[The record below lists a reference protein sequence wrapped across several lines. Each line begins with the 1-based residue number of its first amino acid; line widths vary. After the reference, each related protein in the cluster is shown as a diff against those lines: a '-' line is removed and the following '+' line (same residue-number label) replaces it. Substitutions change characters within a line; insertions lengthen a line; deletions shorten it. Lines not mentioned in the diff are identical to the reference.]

1 MGSEYILE
9 TKGLSKVFRG
19 FTAVDRVDLRVK
31 RGHIHALIGPN
42 GAGKTT
48 FFNLLTRFLSPSS
61 GTVHFD
67 DVDVTG
73 LSPSQIAQ
81 MGAIR
86 SFQISAVFP
95 KLSVLANVRLALQQ
109 RAGGSYAFWK
119 SREALRRLND
129 RAHQFLG
136 EVGLEASGQRL
147 AYELPY
153 GSKRALELCT
163 TLAMEPKLMLLDEPT
178 QGMGREDVGRM
189 TELIQRAAAGRTIL
203 MVEHNMGVVSDIS
216 DMITVLQRGRTI
228 AQGPY
233 SSIARDPTV
242 LEAYMGTT
250 AQQLVRAHG

>member
-1 MGSEYILE
+1 MASEFILQTSGL
-9 TKGLSKVFRG
+9 TKEFKG
-19 FTAVDRVDLRVK
+19 FTAVDNVDIRVK

-48 FFNLLTRFLSPSS
+48 FFNLLTKFLSPSS

-67 DVDVTG
+67 GVDVTRVD
-73 LSPSQIAQ
+73 SARMAQ

-95 KLSVLANVRLALQQ
+95 DLSVLANVRLALQQ
-109 RAGGSYAFWK
+109 KAGGSYAFWR
-119 SREALRRLND
+119 SRKALECLND
-129 RAHQFLG
+129 RAHHFL
-136 EVGLEASGQRL
+136 EQVGLESSASQR
-147 AYELPY
+147 ACDLPY

-163 TLAMEPKLMLLDEPT
+163 TMAMEPNLMLLDEPT

-189 TELIQRAAAGRTIL
+189 TELIQRVAAGRTVL

-216 DMITVLQRGRTI
+216 DMITVLQRGKI
-228 AQGPY
+228 LAEGPY
-233 SSIARDPTV
+233 SVIANDSRV

-250 AQQLVRAHG
+250 GKQLPGAH